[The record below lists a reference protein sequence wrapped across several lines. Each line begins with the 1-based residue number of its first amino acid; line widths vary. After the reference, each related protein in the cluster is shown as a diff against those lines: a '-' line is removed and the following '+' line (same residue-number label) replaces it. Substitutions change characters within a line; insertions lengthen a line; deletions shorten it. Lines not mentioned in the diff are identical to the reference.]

1 MLGMGAFRRKPR
13 QYSYKPIY
21 FDPEKDEREER
32 RRASEQSVDAE
43 KNYVPGSL
51 VHASRR
57 ARIMGTSRKPSA
69 IESADK
75 SRRIIIRLAIFL
87 VLLFLVGYAMLESN
101 LFEVMLSMKK

>member
-21 FDPEKDEREER
+21 FDPEKEEREER
-32 RRASEQSVDAE
+32 RRASENSAETE

-51 VHASRR
+51 IHASRR
-57 ARIMGTSRKPSA
+57 ARIMGTSRKPSS

-75 SRRIIIRLAIFL
+75 QRRIIIRLAIFL
-87 VLLFLVGYAMLESN
+87 ILLFLVGYAMMKSN
-101 LFEVMLSMKK
+101 FFEAVLSI